1 MIIMEVVVV
10 VVVMVL
16 MEVVMEVVM
25 SRHRE
30 GKMVLMV
37 PVAIIQ
43 LTSISPKIKCE
54 KFRE

>member
-10 VVVMVL
+10 VVMFL